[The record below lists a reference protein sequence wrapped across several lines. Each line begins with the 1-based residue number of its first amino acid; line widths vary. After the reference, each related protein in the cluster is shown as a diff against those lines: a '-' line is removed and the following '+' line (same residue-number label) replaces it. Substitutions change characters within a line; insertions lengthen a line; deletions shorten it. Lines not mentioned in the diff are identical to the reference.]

1 MECGGGSNLVR
12 GGSAGL
18 WLACGISTGSTGDM
32 ECESSAGS
40 LTQDQLR
47 FIIGDKINLKT
58 RPTIALQIQTSS
70 SFPSVV
76 GFGGLEEVR
85 RLRAFS
91 GEK

>member
-32 ECESSAGS
+32 ECEFSPAS

-47 FIIGDKINLKT
+47 FIIGDKTQNLT
-58 RPTIALQIQTSS
+58 NNHTTNPLLHLFLRCLVLEAWRASGGSALSQ
-70 SFPSVV
+70 
-76 GFGGLEEVR
+76 EEN
-85 RLRAFS
+85 S
-91 GEK
+91 

>member
-1 MECGGGSNLVR
+1 MECDGGSNLVR

-47 FIIGDKINLKT
+47 FIIGDKLKT
-58 RPTIALQIQTSS
+58 
-70 SFPSVV
+70 
-76 GFGGLEEVR
+76 
-85 RLRAFS
+85 
-91 GEK
+91 

>member
-1 MECGGGSNLVR
+1 MECGDGSNLVR

-47 FIIGDKINLKT
+47 VIIGDKSQNPDQQSHYKSKLLHLFL
-58 RPTIALQIQTSS
+58 RCLVLEVWRASGGSALSQEGNS
-70 SFPSVV
+70 
-76 GFGGLEEVR
+76 
-85 RLRAFS
+85 
-91 GEK
+91 